1 MTIQPSPRMFAATD
15 RAATRMSDAI
25 VLVARILIGWLF
37 LTNGWAKVVNPQ
49 GFVKYLASL
58 QVPNPDF
65 WVWPSMAAELSIG
78 VALILGIA
86 VRYVSLF
93 TVVYLIIATA
103 LAHRYW
109 EYPAAQQV
117 NQYAHFCKNLA
128 VMGGAALLYLTGGG
142 RFSLDNRL
150 RQSNR

>member
-15 RAATRMSDAI
+15 STATRMSDAI

-49 GFVKYLASL
+49 GFVKYLTSL
-58 QVPNPDF
+58 SVPIPDF
-65 WVWPSMAAELSIG
+65 WVWLSMAAELSIG
-78 VALILGIA
+78 IALILGIA

-109 EYPAAQQV
+109 EFPAAQQV

-128 VMGGAALLYLTGGG
+128 IMGGAALLYLTGAG
-142 RFSLDNRL
+142 RFSLDHRL

>member
-1 MTIQPSPRMFAATD
+1 MTIQPSPRMLAATD
-15 RAATRMSDAI
+15 SAVARTGDAV
-25 VLVARILIGWLF
+25 VLIARILIGWLF
-37 LTNGWAKVVNPQ
+37 LTHGWAKFLNPQ
-49 GFVKYLASL
+49 GSAKYFASL
-58 QVPNPDF
+58 QMPNPDF
-65 WVWPSMAAELSIG
+65 WVWPSMLAEVGIG
-78 VALILGIA
+78 VALILGIG

-128 VMGGAALLYLTGGG
+128 LMGGAGLLYLMGGG
-142 RFSLDNRL
+142 RFSLDHWL

>member
-1 MTIQPSPRMFAATD
+1 MTIQPSPKMFAATD
-15 RAATRMSDAI
+15 RNATGMSDAL

-37 LTNGWAKVVNPQ
+37 LTHGWAKVVNPQ
-49 GFVKYLASL
+49 GSAKYFASL
-58 QVPNPDF
+58 NIPNPDF
-65 WVWPSMAAELSIG
+65 WVWPSMAAEILIG

-86 VRYVSLF
+86 TRYVSLF

-109 EYPAAQQV
+109 QYPAAQQA

-128 VMGGAALLYLTGGG
+128 VMGGAALLYLTGAG
-142 RFSLDNRL
+142 RFSLDHRL